1 MTQTYKDEI
10 ARLIQI
16 APFEIDT
23 DVQLTERIEDHP

>member
-10 ARLIQI
+10 ARLIQL

-23 DVQLTERIEDHP
+23 AVQLTERIEDHP